1 MKAIKVN
8 LKKMLVPDRLH
19 LKFSKV
25 TPKLSLVQAK
35 ELTITN
41 LKEINKTIR
50 YHKYVNSRSMIACTC
65 TIMYLRFY

>member
-1 MKAIKVN
+1 
-8 LKKMLVPDRLH
+8 MLVPDRLH

-41 LKEINKTIR
+41 LKEINKTIG
-50 YHKYVNSRSMIACTC
+50 YHKYVNSRSMIACTHLYNYVL
-65 TIMYLRFY
+65 TVLLESPTT